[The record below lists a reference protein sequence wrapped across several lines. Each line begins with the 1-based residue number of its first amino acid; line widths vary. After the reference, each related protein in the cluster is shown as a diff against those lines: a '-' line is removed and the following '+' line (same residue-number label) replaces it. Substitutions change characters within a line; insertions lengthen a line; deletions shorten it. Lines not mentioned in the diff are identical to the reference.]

1 MHGTLAFIRVVAV
14 VNSGRMR
21 ATGGEGDEACAGALR
36 LAFLASSVG
45 GVGAVAIERA
55 CGQRSC
61 A

>member
-1 MHGTLAFIRVVAV
+1 MHGTLTLIRVIAV
-14 VNSGRMR
+14 VNSGGMR
-21 ATGGEGDEACAGALR
+21 ATGGKGDEACAGALC
-36 LAFLASSVG
+36 LGFLARSAG